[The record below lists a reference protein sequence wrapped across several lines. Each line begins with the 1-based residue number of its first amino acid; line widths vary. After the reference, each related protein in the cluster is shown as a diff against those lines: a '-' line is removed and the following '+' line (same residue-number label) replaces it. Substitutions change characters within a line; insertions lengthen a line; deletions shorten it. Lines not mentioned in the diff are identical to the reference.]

1 MPTGQRARLECDQ
14 ILMTKFFHELTRHQ
28 ASFRDRADD
37 VGSSA
42 GAAIQP
48 FTVDAHAGSNDQF
61 VHRLLNK
68 PFQQNGR
75 AQVIDAGVLSHLVHA
90 LANAHQGDKVI
101 NSIDA
106 RLLDA
111 CLQRDISPTS
121 AAAPSTMKAAVS
133 LFFEGKELTGDRG
146 GMMQDW
152 DQDKQLEEAQHITIA
167 VTGTFPVF

>member
-1 MPTGQRARLECDQ
+1 MTRPLKNDQ
-14 ILMTKFFHELTRHQ
+14 V
-28 ASFRDRADD
+28 RDLALALLRADKEEEVIKALD
-37 VGSSA
+37 GVGLWQDLSSW
-42 GAAIQP
+42 
-48 FTVDAHAGSNDQF
+48 
-61 VHRLLNK
+61 RLYGDRDNNYATIGN
-68 PFQQNGR
+68 QQSR
-75 AQVIDAGVLSHLVHA
+75 PEAA
-90 LANAHQGDKVI
+90 LAEKVI

-152 DQDKQLEEAQHITIA
+152 DQDKKLEEAQHITIEG
-167 VTGTFPVF
+167 TGPRGRTGSPCITNADTGEGQTPTRVPETF